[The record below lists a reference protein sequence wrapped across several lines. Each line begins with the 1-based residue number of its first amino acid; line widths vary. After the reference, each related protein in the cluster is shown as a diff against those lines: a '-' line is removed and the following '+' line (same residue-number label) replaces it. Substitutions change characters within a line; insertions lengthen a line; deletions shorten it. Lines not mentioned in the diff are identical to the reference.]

1 MVCGRPHIHPYRRGR
16 NLWQSL
22 LWYPRLKNATPE
34 QRNRYRIDEE
44 GIRWAEIDEDV
55 SFESFTYDDPE
66 PTGLNRIFRE
76 HPEIKPT
83 SVAARLGISQP
94 LFSDYLREKK
104 HLRQNAW
111 NQSRPRFVKLEQN
124 SLQFNFELR
133 KHNCRKMLR
142 SLGYATGR
150 QKQTQREIP

>member
-1 MVCGRPHIHPYRRGR
+1 MKLWFADDRIYILTDGGET
-16 NLWQSL
+16 LWQSL

-104 HLRQNAW
+104 TPSPER
-111 NQSRPRFVKLEQN
+111 LE
-124 SLQFNFELR
+124 SIKAEIRKIGAELT
-133 KHNCRKMLR
+133 
-142 SLGYATGR
+142 A
-150 QKQTQREIP
+150 I

>member
-1 MVCGRPHIHPYRRGR
+1 MKVTKLWFADDRIYILTDGGET
-16 NLWQSL
+16 LWQSL

-55 SFESFTYDDPE
+55 SFESFTYDNPE

-104 HLRQNAW
+104 TPSPER
-111 NQSRPRFVKLEQN
+111 LE
-124 SLQFNFELR
+124 SIKAEIRKIGAEL
-133 KHNCRKMLR
+133 
-142 SLGYATGR
+142 AA
-150 QKQTQREIP
+150 I

>member
-1 MVCGRPHIHPYRRGR
+1 MDKTMKVMKLWFADDRIYILTDGGET
-16 NLWQSL
+16 LWQSL

-104 HLRQNAW
+104 TPSPER
-111 NQSRPRFVKLEQN
+111 LE
-124 SLQFNFELR
+124 SIKAEIRKIGAELT
-133 KHNCRKMLR
+133 
-142 SLGYATGR
+142 A
-150 QKQTQREIP
+150 I

>member
-1 MVCGRPHIHPYRRGR
+1 MKLWFADDRIYILTDGGET
-16 NLWQSL
+16 LWQSL

-104 HLRQNAW
+104 TPSPER
-111 NQSRPRFVKLEQN
+111 LE
-124 SLQFNFELR
+124 SIKAEIRKIGAELTAI
-133 KHNCRKMLR
+133 LF
-142 SLGYATGR
+142 
-150 QKQTQREIP
+150 

>member
-1 MVCGRPHIHPYRRGR
+1 MKVMKLWFADDRIYILTDGGET
-16 NLWQSL
+16 LWQSL

-104 HLRQNAW
+104 TPSPER
-111 NQSRPRFVKLEQN
+111 LE
-124 SLQFNFELR
+124 SIKAEIRKIGAELT
-133 KHNCRKMLR
+133 
-142 SLGYATGR
+142 A
-150 QKQTQREIP
+150 I

>member
-1 MVCGRPHIHPYRRGR
+1 MKLWFADDRIYILTDGGET
-16 NLWQSL
+16 LWQSL

-55 SFESFTYDDPE
+55 SFESFTYDDPV

-104 HLRQNAW
+104 TPSPER
-111 NQSRPRFVKLEQN
+111 LE
-124 SLQFNFELR
+124 SIKAEIRKIGAELT
-133 KHNCRKMLR
+133 
-142 SLGYATGR
+142 A
-150 QKQTQREIP
+150 I

>member
-1 MVCGRPHIHPYRRGR
+1 MKVTKLWFADDRIYILTDGGET
-16 NLWQSL
+16 LWQSL

-104 HLRQNAW
+104 TPSPER
-111 NQSRPRFVKLEQN
+111 LE
-124 SLQFNFELR
+124 SIKAEIRKIGAEL
-133 KHNCRKMLR
+133 
-142 SLGYATGR
+142 AA
-150 QKQTQREIP
+150 I

>member
-1 MVCGRPHIHPYRRGR
+1 MKLWFADDRIYILTDGGET
-16 NLWQSL
+16 LWQSL

-104 HLRQNAW
+104 TPSPER
-111 NQSRPRFVKLEQN
+111 LE
-124 SLQFNFELR
+124 SLKAEIRKIGAELT
-133 KHNCRKMLR
+133 
-142 SLGYATGR
+142 A
-150 QKQTQREIP
+150 I

>member
-1 MVCGRPHIHPYRRGR
+1 MKLWFADDRIYILTDGGET
-16 NLWQSL
+16 LWQSL

-44 GIRWAEIDEDV
+44 GIRWAEIDEDL

-104 HLRQNAW
+104 TPSPER
-111 NQSRPRFVKLEQN
+111 LE
-124 SLQFNFELR
+124 SIKAEIRKIGAELT
-133 KHNCRKMLR
+133 
-142 SLGYATGR
+142 A
-150 QKQTQREIP
+150 I

>member
-1 MVCGRPHIHPYRRGR
+1 LR
-16 NLWQSL
+16 NGKQLLMDKTMKVMKLWFADDRIYILTDGGETLWQSL

-104 HLRQNAW
+104 TPSPER
-111 NQSRPRFVKLEQN
+111 LE
-124 SLQFNFELR
+124 SIKAEIRKIGAELT
-133 KHNCRKMLR
+133 
-142 SLGYATGR
+142 A
-150 QKQTQREIP
+150 I

>member
-1 MVCGRPHIHPYRRGR
+1 MDKTMKVTKLWFADDRIYILTDGGET
-16 NLWQSL
+16 LWQSL

-55 SFESFTYDDPE
+55 SFESFTYDNPE

-104 HLRQNAW
+104 TPSPER
-111 NQSRPRFVKLEQN
+111 LE
-124 SLQFNFELR
+124 SIKAEIRKIGAEL
-133 KHNCRKMLR
+133 
-142 SLGYATGR
+142 AA
-150 QKQTQREIP
+150 I

>member
-1 MVCGRPHIHPYRRGR
+1 MKVTKLWFADDRIYILTDGGET
-16 NLWQSL
+16 LWQSL

-55 SFESFTYDDPE
+55 SFESFTYDNPA

-104 HLRQNAW
+104 TPSPER
-111 NQSRPRFVKLEQN
+111 LE
-124 SLQFNFELR
+124 SIKAEIRKIGAEL
-133 KHNCRKMLR
+133 
-142 SLGYATGR
+142 AA
-150 QKQTQREIP
+150 I

>member
-104 HLRQNAW
+104 TPSPER
-111 NQSRPRFVKLEQN
+111 LE
-124 SLQFNFELR
+124 SIKAEIRKIGAELT
-133 KHNCRKMLR
+133 
-142 SLGYATGR
+142 A
-150 QKQTQREIP
+150 I